1 MNSLARHANGEILLM
16 LNDDIEVLEAE
27 WLTEMVSLL
36 QIPGVAVAGAILLY
50 PNRKIQHAGVVSGLG
65 GVADH
70 AYRGAPPANQGYF
83 GDLTL
88 VRNVSAVTGACLAIK
103 RSVFEEVGGF
113 DEVNLPIAFND
124 VALCFEVLS
133 HGYRI
138 VLTPYSRL
146 IHYESF
152 TRGPDDV
159 IRQRERVLMEVYY
172 MNNSYADF
180 SHADPYYNP
189 NLRPDGSYQI
199 REMVTDYFEPQLMP
213 PPANPIFEA

>member
-1 MNSLARHANGEILLM
+1 MNSLAHHANGEILLM

-36 QIPGVAVAGAILLY
+36 QIPGVAVVGAMLLY
-50 PNRKIQHAGVVSGLG
+50 PDRKIQHAGVVSGIG
-65 GVADH
+65 GLPGH
-70 AYRGAPPANQGYF
+70 AYRGTPPAARGYF
-83 GDLTL
+83 GDLML

-103 RSVFEEVGGF
+103 RSVFEEIGGF

-124 VALCFEVLS
+124 IALCFEALS

-138 VLTPYSRL
+138 VVTPYSRL

-159 IRQRERVLMEVYY
+159 IRKRERALMEIYY
-172 MNNSYADF
+172 LKGSYADF
-180 SHADPYYNP
+180 SRADPYYNP
-189 NLRPDGSYQI
+189 NLRPDASYQM
-199 REMVTDYFEPQLMP
+199 REVVTDYFEPQLMP
-213 PPANPIFEA
+213 PPADPIFEA